1 MSIREL
7 TEHDLPALL
16 ALYAHLHDS
25 DLPLPPAP
33 IVASVWDSIRRNDS
47 IRYFGAFADSQ
58 LVSACNITVI
68 PNLTRGCAPYGVIEN
83 VVTHKHYRGRGHG
96 KAVLKAALDFAW
108 SRQCYKVMLMT
119 GRLDAGTFSFYEKAG
134 FKRNEKEAFVAKP
147 ADKGFRGT
155 AR

>member
-7 TEHDLPALL
+7 AEHDLPALL

-33 IVASVWDSIRRNDS
+33 IVRSVWDSIRSNDS
-47 IRYFGAFADSQ
+47 IRYFGAFTDSQ

-83 VVTHKHYRGRGHG
+83 VVTHKLHRGHG
-96 KAVLKAALDFAW
+96 HGTAVLKAALEFAW
-108 SRQCYKVMLMT
+108 TRQCYKVMLMT
-119 GRLDAGTFSFYEKAG
+119 GRLDASTFSFYEKAG
-134 FKRNEKEAFVAKP
+134 FKRHQKEAFIAKP
-147 ADKGFRGT
+147 EHHGV
-155 AR
+155 

>member
-7 TEHDLPALL
+7 SSTDLPALMD
-16 ALYAHLHDS
+16 LYTHLHDK
-25 DLPLPPAP
+25 DLPQPAP
-33 IVASVWDSIRRNDS
+33 RVLASVWDSIQRNDA
-47 IRYFGAFADSQ
+47 IRYFGAFESGD
-58 LVSACNITVI
+58 LVSSCNITII
-68 PNLTRGCAPYGVIEN
+68 PNLTRGCASYGLIEN
-83 VVTHKHYRGRGHG
+83 VVTHNAHRERGHG

-147 ADKGFRGT
+147 Q
-155 AR
+155 